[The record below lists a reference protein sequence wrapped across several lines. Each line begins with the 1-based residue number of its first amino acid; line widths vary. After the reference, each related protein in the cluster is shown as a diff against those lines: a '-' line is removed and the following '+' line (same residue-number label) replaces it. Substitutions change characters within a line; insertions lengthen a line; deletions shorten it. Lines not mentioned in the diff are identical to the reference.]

1 MLELRTWKNS
11 SDKPYATSL
20 LCKLLQASAT
30 ILMTL
35 LQSLVT
41 HLTLGHQYLE
51 KSEQLSLIFDHSVP
65 YSFLQYKIQ
74 SILWKILDCLQN
86 EKPKEKSGKCKKY
99 DPQTLE
105 VSLNGK
111 NLGEKHVL

>member
-1 MLELRTWKNS
+1 M
-11 SDKPYATSL
+11 
-20 LCKLLQASAT
+20 
-30 ILMTL
+30 
-35 LQSLVT
+35 VT

-65 YSFLQYKIQ
+65 SSFLQYKIQ

-86 EKPKEKSGKCKKY
+86 EKPKEKSGKSKKY